1 MLAELENL
9 NCQNMAVQMEVMQ
22 HVVHVESSYNP
33 FAIGVVGGRLVRQ
46 PKNLP
51 EALATVKMLETRG
64 YNFSLGLAQVNR
76 YNLTKYGLNSY
87 ENAFEACPNLKAGSA
102 ILAECYHRLNGDW
115 GKSFSCYYS
124 GNSIT
129 GFRHGYVQKIY
140 ASMRKSYIPT
150 QPEAAAIA
158 VVGQPSRRVVD
169 VTHHPVYAAAAPDGS
184 TSSAPRTSVA
194 PAAEESRATATLQRS
209 QQPSSQP
216 LSKMQRIIASYR
228 QPNPSSF
235 PTAALTAPAAAAGNG
250 NGNGNGNTAPSAQEL
265 QNVGVAQVETT
276 PLREPPVLLQPTNAA
291 PEAVGTAKKSA
302 FVF

>member
-1 MLAELENL
+1 
-9 NCQNMAVQMEVMQ
+9 
-22 HVVHVESSYNP
+22 
-33 FAIGVVGGRLVRQ
+33 
-46 PKNLP
+46 
-51 EALATVKMLETRG
+51 
-64 YNFSLGLAQVNR
+64 
-76 YNLTKYGLNSY
+76 
-87 ENAFEACPNLKAGSA
+87 
-102 ILAECYHRLNGDW
+102 
-115 GKSFSCYYS
+115 
-124 GNSIT
+124 
-129 GFRHGYVQKIY
+129 
-140 ASMRKSYIPT
+140 
-150 QPEAAAIA
+150 
-158 VVGQPSRRVVD
+158 VVD

-250 NGNGNGNTAPSAQEL
+250 NTAPSAQEL